1 MAISFCIRE
10 NQEFITLIQLLKF
23 VGIAQSGAMAQELVE
38 DGLVKVNYQV
48 DYRKRAKIRRGDI
61 VEIDDEVIEVS

>member
-38 DGLVKVNYQV
+38 DGLVKVNHQV

>member
-1 MAISFCIRE
+1 M
-10 NQEFITLIQLLKF
+10 TLIQLLKF

-38 DGLVKVNYQV
+38 DGLVKVNHQV

-61 VEIDDEVIEVS
+61 VEIDDEVIEVN